1 MASLFR
7 AFGRRLRHYVQPL
20 VGFWDVIALLQ
31 DVRARMGALEEAARS
46 SRATLEEEVRAAR
59 AVMEATR
66 EAVAQLSR
74 DSVSATTLATTLA
87 AEIDRLDG
95 YLLHHAATLRQEM
108 ADANGNLLHHSEML
122 RQQLADAT
130 TVLEEGMAVMRTEI
144 RTVDDVMQMMA
155 RGPKHAC
162 LGENVDVLLL
172 AGGFDLIVPTQE
184 EGLLA
189 YFLRHG
195 TDSIEPGVQAV
206 LKDRLRPGAVAVD
219 VGANVGVHALAMA
232 AAVGPEGRVLCFEPL
247 PHLAAAL
254 ARTLRLNNFGDRA
267 RVEQVALTD
276 TLGETTFNRAVHSP
290 LSSLYALPDAAGVTS
305 LLVRTSTMDAC
316 VPPGGRVD
324 FVKIDVEGAEPLVWR
339 GMRRVLSE
347 NERIVIVL
355 EWSASHFR
363 RSGEDQAAF
372 LAMIREAGFNAY
384 KIEDSDP
391 SGRLTPLS
399 DQIATLEAANVLLTR
414 EPLAERDPD

>member
-20 VGFWDVIALLQ
+20 VGFWDLVTLLQ
-31 DVRARMGALEEAARS
+31 DLRARMGALEEAARI
-46 SRATLEEEVRAAR
+46 SRATLEEEVRASR

-66 EAVAQLSR
+66 DAVVQLSR
-74 DSVSATTLATTLA
+74 DSASAATVA
-87 AEIDRLDG
+87 AEINRLDG
-95 YLLHHAATLRQEM
+95 YLLHHAAMLRQEV
-108 ADANGNLLHHSEML
+108 ADGNGNLLHHTAML
-122 RQQLADAT
+122 RQELADAT
-130 TVLEEGMAVMRTEI
+130 TVLKEGMAVMRTEI
-144 RTVDDVMQMMA
+144 RTLDDAMQMIA
-155 RGPKHAC
+155 RGPKHAW
-162 LGENVDVLLL
+162 LGEKVDVLLL
-172 AGGFDLIVPTQE
+172 AGGFDLIVPAQE

-195 TDSIEPGVQAV
+195 TDSVEPGVQAV
-206 LKDRLRPGAVAVD
+206 LKDRLRPGAVVVD

-276 TLGETTFNRAVHSP
+276 TLGETTFHRAVHSP
-290 LSSLYALPDAAGVTS
+290 LSSLYALPDAAGATA

-324 FVKIDVEGAEPLVWR
+324 FVKMDVEGAEPLVWR

-347 NERIVIVL
+347 NERIEIVL

-372 LAMIREAGFNAY
+372 LATIREAGFNAY
-384 KIEDSDP
+384 KIEDADP
-391 SGRLTPLS
+391 PGGLTPLS
-399 DQIATLEAANVLLTR
+399 DQIETLEAANVLLTR
-414 EPLAERDPD
+414 DPEPLAEHDRD